1 MLHMNHTEFLHYFIT
16 AHYPAPNVE
25 VNWISNKISFIA
37 FLSLVSTQEH
47 PQIHFS
53 RSFNNEFDSKLR
65 SLFA

>member
-16 AHYPAPNVE
+16 ALYPAPNME
-25 VNWISNKISFIA
+25 VNWISYKISYIA
-37 FLSLVSTQEH
+37 FLNLVSMQEH
-47 PQIHFS
+47 SQIHFS